1 MSLITFH
8 NIHEQ
13 KFFLRSSNLLVRL
26 SKSTSSLPALLPS
39 GILSGKFG
47 KSVGTAGRSGKLG
60 PDEGRGALGAGGW
73 WGAEKKVMCECWI
86 KHWGHESKRNDHS
99 LKELLTVKQ
108 IPFVRT
114 IGNV

>member
-60 PDEGRGALGAGGW
+60 PDEGCGALGAGGW
-73 WGAEKKVMCECWI
+73 WGAEKR
-86 KHWGHESKRNDHS
+86 GHEWVLNQTLRSW
-99 LKELLTVKQ
+99 E
-108 IPFVRT
+108 
-114 IGNV
+114 